1 MDKKSVQSNDTSIVN
16 NAAEKQDELLRLVME
31 LLTGTKLAEVSAL
44 PPHLMESELFTQLYA
59 MISDIR
65 LLSTALRKGDLDK
78 FVYSKGFIISNLK
91 VLQSNLRR
99 LSWQAQKLSNG
110 DFSQRVDF
118 MGEFSASFNIMAQ
131 KLEDNSNQLQQ
142 LANTDKLTQLANRL
156 FLDSF
161 LETAFESARRDK
173 DNLSIL
179 MFDIDNFKRIN
190 DTYGHEAG
198 DQVLIKASHILKKAF
213 RTADMFARY
222 GGEEFVAV
230 LPGCPVKKAAAI
242 GDRAI
247 KAVEKTAI
255 VISGKVSVHI
265 TVSAGASGL
274 LRTDTNYTDVIKR
287 SDAALYRA
295 KQTGRNRIC
304 IG

>member
-1 MDKKSVQSNDTSIVN
+1 
-16 NAAEKQDELLRLVME
+16 
-31 LLTGTKLAEVSAL
+31 
-44 PPHLMESELFTQLYA
+44 
-59 MISDIR
+59 
-65 LLSTALRKGDLDK
+65 
-78 FVYSKGFIISNLK
+78 
-91 VLQSNLRR
+91 
-99 LSWQAQKLSNG
+99 
-110 DFSQRVDF
+110 
-118 MGEFSASFNIMAQ
+118 MAQ

-156 FLDSF
+156 SLDSF

-230 LPGCPVKKAAAI
+230 LPGCPVEKAAAI

-255 VISGKVSVHI
+255 VISGKVSVHV